1 MTSRAYDPE
10 FLPLLPALPT
20 VQDFSSVEKI
30 QATRSA
36 PLVALAPPPERDD
49 VSKEDRVVPA
59 TGKTPPVPVRVYRPK
74 AAASGPRGCVLEIHG
89 GGFMFGSIAMMDP
102 WCQKLAAELQAV
114 VVSVEYRLAPEH
126 PFPAGIEDCYA
137 ALCWTA
143 RNARELGFEPARLAI
158 AGQSAGGGLAAGTAL
173 LARDRGFPALAFQLL
188 EIPELDDRLDT
199 PSMLAFQDTPLW
211 NRPNA
216 VWSWKHYLGPNH
228 TGEPSPY
235 AAPAR
240 AKDLSGLPP
249 AYVSTMEF
257 DPLRDEGILYALRL
271 MQAGVSVE
279 LHSFPGTFH
288 GSSLLPGAAVSQ
300 RGAREVTEAL
310 RRALA
315 AGAA

>member
-1 MTSRAYDPE
+1 MTKRAYDPE
-10 FLPLLPALPT
+10 FEAILPLLPT
-20 VQDFSSVEKI
+20 VMDFSSVEKV
-30 QATRSA
+30 QAMRAGRMEMFTA
-36 PLVALAPPPERDD
+36 QPPDRDD
-49 VSKEDRVVPA
+49 VAKQDRLVPGPA
-59 TGKTPPVPVRVYRPK
+59 GAPEVPIRIYRPT
-74 AAASGPRGCVLEIHG
+74 AATSGARGGVFEIHG
-89 GGFMFGSIAMMDP
+89 GGFTMGSIEMMDP
-102 WCQKLAAELQAV
+102 WCQRVAAELDAV

-143 RNARELGFEPARLAI
+143 KNAGELGVDASRIAI
-158 AGQSAGGGLAAGTAL
+158 AGQSAGGGLAAGTVL
-173 LARDRGFPALAFQLL
+173 MARDRGFPALSFQQL

-199 PSMLAFQDTPLW
+199 PSMLAFDDTPLW

-216 VWSWKHYLGPNH
+216 VWSWRHYLGPQH
-228 TGEPSPY
+228 EGKPSPY

-279 LHSFPGTFH
+279 LHSYPGTFH
-288 GSSLLPGAAVSQ
+288 GSGLLPNAAVSQ
-300 RGAREVTEAL
+300 RSAREALDAL
-310 RRALA
+310 RRVLA
-315 AGAA
+315 P

>member
-1 MTSRAYDPE
+1 
-10 FLPLLPALPT
+10 
-20 VQDFSSVEKI
+20 
-30 QATRSA
+30 
-36 PLVALAPPPERDD
+36 
-49 VSKEDRVVPA
+49 
-59 TGKTPPVPVRVYRPK
+59 
-74 AAASGPRGCVLEIHG
+74 
-89 GGFMFGSIAMMDP
+89 
-102 WCQKLAAELQAV
+102 
-114 VVSVEYRLAPEH
+114 VSVEYRLAPEH

-143 RNARELGFEPARLAI
+143 QHAAELAADPARLAI

-173 LARDRGFPALAFQLL
+173 LARDRGFPALCFQLL

-199 PSMLAFQDTPLW
+199 PSMLAFDDTPLW

-216 VWSWKHYLGPNH
+216 VQSWRHYLGPTH

-240 AKDLSGLPP
+240 AKDLAGLPP

-279 LHSFPGTFH
+279 LHSYPGTFH
-288 GSSLLPGAAVSQ
+288 GSGLLPSAEVSK
-300 RGAREVTEAL
+300 RGAREVLDAL

-315 AGAA
+315 R

>member
-1 MTSRAYDPE
+1 MTKRAYDPE
-10 FLPLLPALPT
+10 FEPILPLLPAVSDLSDLDAIREMR
-20 VQDFSSVEKI
+20 VG
-30 QATRSA
+30 R
-36 PLVALAPPPERDD
+36 LAGMFTPPPDRDD
-49 VSKEDRVVPA
+49 VVKEDRRVPGPA
-59 TGKTPPVPVRVYRPK
+59 GAPDVPIRIYRPK
-74 AAASGPRGCVLEIHG
+74 ADAKGPRGCVFEIHG
-89 GGFMFGSIAMMDP
+89 GGFIMGSLEMMDP
-102 WCQKLAAELQAV
+102 WCQRVAAELAAV

-143 RNARELGFEPARLAI
+143 RQARELGADPARLVI

-173 LARDRGFPALAFQLL
+173 MARDRGFPALRFQLL

-199 PSMLAFQDTPLW
+199 PSMLAFDDTPLW

-216 VWSWKHYLGPNH
+216 VWSWRHYLGPNH
-228 TGEPSPY
+228 VGEPSPY

-240 AKDLSGLPP
+240 AKDLAGLPP

-279 LHSFPGTFH
+279 LHSYPGTFH
-288 GSSLLPGAAVSQ
+288 GSGLIPTAEVSKRGVRESLD
-300 RGAREVTEAL
+300 AL

-315 AGAA
+315 A